1 MQFMIGLIVINEK
14 SGITYIMNHNFP
26 RIILDFYNSLP
37 VEKTLTFHNVT
48 MLVKSVV
55 NKNENNYYY
64 NIF

>member
-1 MQFMIGLIVINEK
+1 MIGLIVINGK

-48 MLVKSVV
+48 ILVKSVV

>member
-1 MQFMIGLIVINEK
+1 MIGLIVINEK
-14 SGITYIMNHNFP
+14 SGITYIMNHNFR

-48 MLVKSVV
+48 ILVNSVV